1 MGWRFLDSDDETYT
15 NLKTQVNF
23 DLYSLYRELCEA
35 SSEMTKRF
43 EVVKLPGAKPKDV
56 KLRKDSLR
64 VNKLKASK
72 RKTRPQCIHVRAL
85 SLKWRLP
92 GEAIRTIFVDPEMFI
107 DAVQS
112 ETKGL

>member
-1 MGWRFLDSDDETYT
+1 M
-15 NLKTQVNF
+15 KF

-35 SSEMTKRF
+35 SSEMSKKF
-43 EVVKLPGAKPKDV
+43 EVVKFPGAKPKDV
-56 KLRKDSLR
+56 KLRKDNLR

-92 GEAIRTIFVDPEMFI
+92 GEAIRTIKGVITIFVDPEMFI